1 MKSLTRVAL
10 YALVMSIVPLSYTYA
25 DDAMVTEEE
34 EEPLSLEEAAAL
46 INQRKTASD
55 AIGGMV
61 SGSIEGYYDIYSR
74 QLSFREKTKVFRGSI
89 EVRREQFEGERLPAL
104 NTYKDIREDVYRA
117 ETAAYQDAIRAAEE
131 EEYGMMEDEEET
143 TKKKKSMEPEMVSY
157 DPDEPAEEEGA
168 SVKEIPVP
176 QDAEAEG
183 DPEVKKKVV
192 TSDDAPDFDPE
203 NL

>member
-10 YALVMSIVPLSYTYA
+10 YALVMSMVPLSYTYA

-34 EEPLSLEEAAAL
+34 EEALSLEEAAAL
-46 INQRKTASD
+46 INQRRTASD

-89 EVRREQFEGERLPAL
+89 EVRRDQFEGERLPAL